1 MKSKT
6 LTLLSVILLGLA
18 ATIALSPNVQKKIA
32 DRFITTDR
40 EVLTVLSANLIND
53 GKDFKILKVRENNQ
67 LKIEVFTFDDQK
79 KKHSLV
85 DYVVLKY
92 KQDGFYKF
100 GKEATNLFTH
110 DLNNDGILEIIAPT
124 YSPKLKPQLNIV
136 SLNPTSMR
144 LEWSNQNILGY

>member
-6 LTLLSVILLGLA
+6 FIILSLVLLGLA
-18 ATIALSPNVQKKIA
+18 ASIAFSPKIQKKIS
-32 DRFITTDR
+32 DRFINTDR
-40 EVLTVLSANLIND
+40 EVLTVLSANLINN

-67 LKIEVFTFDDQK
+67 LKIEVFTFDDNK

-85 DYVVLKY
+85 DKIILKY

-100 GKEATNLFTH
+100 GTEATNLFTH
-110 DLNNDGILEIIAPT
+110 DLNNDGILEIVAPT
-124 YSPKLKPQLNIV
+124 YSPKLKPHLNIV
-136 SLNPTSMR
+136 SLNPTTMQ

>member
-1 MKSKT
+1 MKSKLFLILTVLLLCLST
-6 LTLLSVILLGLA
+6 L
-18 ATIALSPNVQKKIA
+18 IAFSPKVQKKISDKLNHS
-32 DRFITTDR
+32 DRK
-40 EVLTVLSANLIND
+40 VLTVLSANLINN
-53 GKDFKILKVRENNQ
+53 GNDFKILKVQENNEI
-67 LKIEVFTFDDQK
+67 KVEVFSFNNKQ

-85 DYVVLKY
+85 DQIILKY

-124 YSPKLKPQLNIV
+124 FSPKLKPHLNIV
-136 SLNPTSMR
+136 TLNPQTMQ